1 MRLTA
6 LIFLVVKLNPHSI
19 QQAHVERA
27 LSLVLMGECVP
38 SLYLGLLYLTLDIK
52 LNVP

>member
-6 LIFLVVKLNPHSI
+6 LFFLVVKLNPHSI

-27 LSLVLMGECVP
+27 LSLVLMGECVSFIVFGP
-38 SLYLGLLYLTLDIK
+38 FVLHS
-52 LNVP
+52 